1 MLFSALRDNNI
12 STSVGPPS
20 TGGYNCTP
28 SIPNG
33 ELTSSGRLVITGT
46 LTVVDARVH
55 RCTSAE
61 LSGDI
66 VIELMASGKCIR
78 IMIRGII
85 ILDFDDY

>member
-1 MLFSALRDNNI
+1 MLFSVLRDNNI
-12 STSVGPPS
+12 STSLAPPS
-20 TGGYNCTP
+20 TDGYSCTP

-46 LTVVDARVH
+46 LTVVDAGVH

-66 VIELMASGKCIR
+66 VIELMASGKRIR
-78 IMIRGII
+78 III
-85 ILDFDDY
+85 CLITILDF